1 MGWLSEPL
9 ARVKAL
15 IGGTYPVTPVT
26 GRSVPAETFVARR
39 VQGDLASP
47 NFPGNLFH
55 RAFDFVVE
63 ASGGVPGDP
72 PNVHAGSMRRRAV
85 VLLRIGYL
93 DGENAPVAGD
103 EIPYYT
109 PSATGHDDHE
119 AIEQALRYPAF
130 WGGTTPAIVGLIP
143 LGDAT
148 TQVIVPHERFLVV
161 RRWEITCTYAPGTV
175 HS

>member
-1 MGWLSEPL
+1 MGWLTEPL
-9 ARVKAL
+9 AHVKAL
-15 IGGTYPVTPVT
+15 IEGSEPATPVT
-26 GRSVPAETFVARR
+26 GRSVPADTFTARR
-39 VQGDLASP
+39 IQGDLASP
-47 NFPGNLFH
+47 QFPGNLFH

-63 ASGGVPGDP
+63 ASGGVAGDP

-93 DGENAPVAGD
+93 DGEDAPVATT

-109 PSATGHDDHE
+109 PSETGHDDHE
-119 AIEQALRYPAF
+119 TIEQALRYPAF
-130 WGGTTPAIVGLIP
+130 WGGSTPAIVSLLP

-161 RRWEITCTYAPGTV
+161 RRWELVVEYAPGVV
-175 HS
+175 HP